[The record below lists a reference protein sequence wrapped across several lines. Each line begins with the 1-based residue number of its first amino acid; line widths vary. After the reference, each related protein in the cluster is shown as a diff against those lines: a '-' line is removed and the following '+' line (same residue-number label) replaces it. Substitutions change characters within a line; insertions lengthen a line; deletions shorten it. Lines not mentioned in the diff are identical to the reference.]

1 MIQNIS
7 QKLNTPE
14 FLKLSIVIVNYNVK
28 YFLEQALLSVFKAG
42 AGIAMEVFVVDNNS
56 QDGSAEMLKSRFPQ
70 VRLIENK
77 DNPGF
82 AKANNQAIKQASGE
96 YILLLNPD
104 TVLEEDTLSVCIDF
118 MDKHP
123 DAGALGVKMIDGS
136 GVYLQES
143 KRGLPTPMV
152 SFFKI
157 TGLNAVFP
165 KSKLFNYYYM
175 GHLHEEET
183 NVVEVLAGAFMF
195 MRKETLDKI
204 GLLDEMFFMYG
215 EDVDLSY
222 RVSLGGYKNYYTPD
236 TKIIHYKGES
246 TRKGSL
252 NYIKTFYEAMILFAE
267 KHFNRGRNRWFVF
280 MIKLGIYLKA
290 IQSAVSESVKKFL
303 LPLIEF
309 VFIWLAFSGIAVIWE
324 NLYYKNPEY
333 FGDQIYLLM
342 LPAYSLIYILCLT
355 LLGSYDVVFRKS
367 RQVGAVILGF
377 CLIAIAYSFLP
388 ENLRSSRFLVFAT
401 MIISFVVISLI
412 RSLFHYISYGK
423 FSVKGKGSKR
433 TVIIGSAEE
442 YERITRLIDRIGVQ
456 MKILGRVSPNE
467 VLRGDAIANID
478 DLIDVARAKKADQ
491 VIFCGKDMSSEQI
504 MYWMTQLS
512 NKVEFKIAPHN
523 MDSIIGSKSRDSS
536 GELYTI
542 EVSYNIDDPMN
553 RRLKRLFDVAVATGF
568 LISMPLSI
576 WFYERRVQLIR
587 NIVAVLR
594 KKITWV
600 GYIKTGKDNLLP
612 AMLPSVLHIGEGY
625 QIVEALSQA
634 EKLNFNYARDYSILT
649 DFYIVL
655 NRFSNLDRKW
665 N

>member
-1 MIQNIS
+1 M
-7 QKLNTPE
+7 
-14 FLKLSIVIVNYNVK
+14 KLSIVIVNYNVK

-42 AGIAMEVFVVDNNS
+42 KNMEIEVFVVDNNS
-56 QDGSAEMLKSRFPQ
+56 GDGSVEMIRSRFPQ
-70 VRLIENK
+70 VKLIENK

-82 AKANNQAIKQASGE
+82 SKANNQAIRQASGE

-104 TVLEEDTLSVCIDF
+104 TVLEEDTLVVCADF
-118 MDKHP
+118 MDNHP
-123 DAGALGVKMIDGS
+123 EAGAVGVKMIDGA

-143 KRGLPTPMV
+143 KRGLPTPLV

-157 TGLNAVFP
+157 TGLNTVFP
-165 KSKLFNYYYM
+165 RSGLFNYYYM
-175 GHLHEEET
+175 GHLSEEE
-183 NVVEVLAGAFMF
+183 VHEVEVLAGAFMF

-222 RVSLGGYKNYYTPD
+222 RVSLGGYKNYYIPD

-252 NYIKTFYEAMILFAE
+252 NYIRTFHEAMILFAE

-290 IQSAVSESVKKFL
+290 IQSAVSGFIKQFL

-309 VFIWLAFSGIAVIWE
+309 VFIWLAFSGVAVLWE
-324 NLYYKNPEY
+324 NLYYKNPDY
-333 FGDQIYLLM
+333 FGEQIYLLM
-342 LPAYSLIYILCLT
+342 LPAYALIYIFCLT
-355 LLGSYDVVFRKS
+355 LLGSYDTVFRKS

-377 CLIAIAYSFLP
+377 GLIAIAYSFLP

-401 MIISFVVISLI
+401 MITSFVVISLI
-412 RSLFHYISYGK
+412 RALYHYISYGK
-423 FSVKGKGSKR
+423 FSVKGEGSKR
-433 TVIIGSAEE
+433 TLIVGSKEE
-442 YERITRLIDRIGVQ
+442 YERITRLINGIGVP
-456 MKILGRVSPNE
+456 MNMLGRISPGE
-467 VLRGDAIANID
+467 ESGEGAIANID
-478 DLIDVARAKKADQ
+478 HLADVTRIKRADQ

-512 NKVEFKIAPHN
+512 NKVEFKIAPHT
-523 MDSIIGSKSRDSS
+523 MDSIIGSKSKNSS

-542 EVSYNIDDPMN
+542 EVSYKIDDPMN
-553 RRLKRLFDVAVATGF
+553 RRLKRLFDITLAAGLLVS
-568 LISMPLSI
+568 IPLSV
-576 WFYERRVQLIR
+576 WFYENKAQLLK
-587 NIVAVLR
+587 NILAVLGR
-594 KKITWV
+594 KVTWV
-600 GYIKTGKDNLLP
+600 GYVKTGKENLLP
-612 AMLPSVLHIGEGY
+612 VILPSVLHIGEGY
-625 QIVEALSQA
+625 QVVEALSQA

-649 DFYIVL
+649 DLYIVL

-665 N
+665 D